1 MDPFTIALI
10 ATGVSGLIK
19 GAGNIIQGQANKQEL
34 EQENEDLQR
43 DYQYQIGQLVAQEE
57 QFERDTE
64 YKLTNIQEETAFQT
78 DKLQREKSRTQG
90 TILAQQAAAG
100 IQGSSPDVYMG
111 DLMGVYN
118 NQLQYM
124 TSTSNRQQ
132 SYIKESASAQRSQFA
147 DQRDYMKYQ
156 LNSGQDQISSA
167 KTANTW
173 NTILSTAGTVMGSGA
188 QMMNMDHTQAM
199 QDAQYG
205 TNLSIMDWGY

>member
-173 NTILSTAGTVMGSGA
+173 NTILSTAGTVIGTGA